1 MEKAMSQLQADR
13 KEAPLFAMSAE
24 FGAPDAVVAAANAL
38 RPRGFGRLEIY
49 SPVPIPGAVEA
60 IGREA
65 KPIPYF
71 FVAGAAIL
79 GFAAMMGM
87 CVYATA
93 YDYRFQIGGRP
104 LFSWP
109 AFAVPSVSFAMLTGA
124 LAAFF
129 NMTFLTRLPLL
140 NHPSFNIPGFGRATQ
155 DRFFLTIAATDT
167 PLDPAGIEKVLSGLG
182 TKPIAVRRVPR

>member
-1 MEKAMSQLQADR
+1 MEAALSQLHSGHE
-13 KEAPLFAMSAE
+13 EAPLYALSAE
-24 FGAPDAVVAAANAL
+24 FGSPEAVIAAANAL

-60 IGREA
+60 IGRQA
-65 KPIPYF
+65 QPIPYY
-71 FVAGAAIL
+71 FVAGAAL
-79 GFAAMMGM
+79 FGFVAMMGM

-109 AFAVPSVSFAMLTGA
+109 AYAVPSVSFAMLTGA

-140 NHPSFNIPGFGRATQ
+140 NHPSFNIPGFGRASQ
-155 DRFFLTIAATDT
+155 DRFFLMVAATEA
-167 PLDPAGIEKVLSGLG
+167 PLDPVAIERALNGLG
-182 TKPIAVRRVPR
+182 SKPIAMARVPR

>member
-1 MEKAMSQLQADR
+1 M
-13 KEAPLFAMSAE
+13 
-24 FGAPDAVVAAANAL
+24 
-38 RPRGFGRLEIY
+38 
-49 SPVPIPGAVEA
+49 PIPGAVEA

-65 KPIPYF
+65 RPIPYY
-71 FVAGAAIL
+71 FVACATIL

-129 NMTFLTRLPLL
+129 NMTFLTRLP
-140 NHPSFNIPGFGRATQ
+140 SSTIPRSTSLG
-155 DRFFLTIAATDT
+155 
-167 PLDPAGIEKVLSGLG
+167 SG
-182 TKPIAVRRVPR
+182 ARRRIVSS